1 LLLISRNKSI
11 LYLVAVPLIN
21 WLVLCSL
28 AACQKSC
35 HIAAP
40 EKTKLVLAVSQNIL
54 QEHEK
59 KFSIIVKNTST
70 LAAKEVD
77 VTNIRLVATISQEEG
92 GSGSQLEY
100 MPAQGDKVQT
110 ASMSESLAQLTGN
123 NELEGQDKEIIELSL
138 IPGQDVSSL
147 TITIKLYDGDT
158 SIDTKKVNWYTI
170 TPQLELDQVHPSLSN
185 QAGSLTIKVTQ
196 KDLNPSKIT
205 VRVASSNKATFLW
218 NGKASDNIKTL
229 ADLLENH
236 DLIKAGT
243 TIGPIFFE
251 IAAEN
256 GTDSAEISLQLRQGN
271 KNLLVGNNQV
281 SWTRK
286 DINLQ
291 WTAATYVS
299 SPKKQLTYTITN
311 TGKNRIDTTDQI
323 RLQFSNVSKNAAVL
337 RLQGQALASGEILL
351 QETDFQNGIASASL
365 EIDLQGAEQA
375 EFKLILW
382 YGDKPIGEEKIIQC
396 TKDIQLVIAQIG
408 SDKNEPSKIVYSLQ
422 NAGTDVA
429 NQVTLN
435 YESKNP
441 HTMST
446 IDGKKAGHT
455 ALLTIPAK
463 IANNPGEITGEL
475 GILDLQTAGSASF
488 DFVLE
493 HNGIKI
499 PETLQ
504 TVTFVAKDLQLEL
517 KNLDFTPIKQEVT
530 YEITKLGKSLIEPS
544 DNITLSYR
552 TSNQATLDKVTRQE
566 IKLDAAALEQ
576 INQGEYKG
584 KLDLDFLDTTT
595 TQVTLV
601 LRLDSKQLGDQQT
614 IDCTKDIKLTFT
626 RWKFDGSTKK
636 VMYQLQNTGK
646 TPADRDKVG
655 ILVTNRSRFS
665 AKFGNKEFMAG
676 EEKIVNDAT
685 FIGSSSRP
693 IAGVTGGMLVVDID
707 PLSNAEV
714 IFTLQLTY
722 QGQPM
727 GTIEK
732 LIWKKAPTLAIKQEP
747 AEAVLQGS
755 KQKQVT
761 LLLENTTGR
770 KLEASDLKTITFN
783 YKHLPGGYGFL
794 KTIGDKKDLREKAL
808 TELGITELG
817 IDKVAQLVLNIDSTI
832 TTTFEISL
840 EGTEQLVVH
849 LVTWKALPTINLAI
863 DQQNNQFIKVQSR
876 KLKLTL
882 TSNKN
887 LSQAD
892 LQAIQIN
899 YTKDQPA
906 GSLKLGQ
913 EDIQGKDLYT
923 LLSNYDL
930 DANSPIE
937 LSLELEGFNPDNKRA
952 ITTVIISL
960 QGAVEPN
967 SVEVQKLGQ

>member
-1 LLLISRNKSI
+1 
-11 LYLVAVPLIN
+11 LVAVPLIN

-40 EKTKLVLAVSQNIL
+40 DKTKLVLAVSQNIL

-59 KFSIIVKNTST
+59 KFSIIVKNTSA

-77 VTNIRLVATISQEEG
+77 ATNIRLVATISQEEG

-110 ASMSESLAQLTGN
+110 ASISESLAQLTGN
-123 NELEGQDKEIIELSL
+123 NELEGQDKETIELSL

-147 TITIKLYDGDT
+147 TITIKLYDGET

-291 WTAATYVS
+291 WTAATYAS
-299 SPKKQLTYTITN
+299 SPKKQLSYTITN
-311 TGKNRIDTTDQI
+311 TGKNSIDTTDHV
-323 RLQFSNVSKNAAVL
+323 RLQFSNASKNAAVL
-337 RLQGQALASGEILL
+337 MVKGQPLTSGEILL

-365 EIDLQGAEQA
+365 EVDLQGAEKA
-375 EFKLILW
+375 EFKFMLW
-382 YGDKPIGEEKIIQC
+382 YADKPIGEEKIIQC
-396 TKDIQLVIAQIG
+396 TKDVQLLIAQIG
-408 SDKNEPSKIVYSLQ
+408 RDKNQSSKIVYILQ
-422 NAGTDVA
+422 NVGTDVA
-429 NQVTLN
+429 NQVRLK
-435 YESKNP
+435 YERKNP
-441 HTMST
+441 HKVST
-446 IDGKKAGHT
+446 IGGKKSGHT
-455 ALLTIPAK
+455 VLLSIPAK
-463 IANNPGEITGEL
+463 IGNKPGELTGEL
-475 GILDLQTAGSASF
+475 GILDLQTEASASF
-488 DFVLE
+488 EFVLE
-493 HNGIKI
+493 HNEIAI
-499 PETLQ
+499 THQ
-504 TVTFVAKDLQLEL
+504 TENFAIKDLQLALTALEF
-517 KNLDFTPIKQEVT
+517 NVVREEVT
-530 YEITKLGKSLIEPS
+530 YEIIKLGKDLIESS
-544 DNITLSYR
+544 DNISLFYR
-552 TSNQATLDKVTRQE
+552 TSNQATLDKATSQE
-566 IKLDAAALEQ
+566 IKLDTAALEQ
-576 INQGEYKG
+576 INQSLYKG
-584 KLDLDFLDTTT
+584 KLELDFLETTT
-595 TQVTLV
+595 TQVTFL
-601 LRLDSKQLGDQQT
+601 LQLDGKQIGDQQT
-614 IDCTKDIKLTFT
+614 IDCTQVIKLTFE
-626 RWKFDGSTKK
+626 KYQFDESTKK
-636 VMYQLQNTGK
+636 VNYQLKNTGK
-646 TPADRDKVG
+646 TKADKNKLG
-655 ILVTNRSRFS
+655 ILITNLSRFS
-665 AKFGNKEFMAG
+665 AKFGNREFTAG
-676 EEKIVNDAT
+676 EGKILNDITFVGSVNLNPRGANL
-685 FIGSSSRP
+685 
-693 IAGVTGGMLVVDID
+693 TGMRQVDID

-714 IFTLQLTY
+714 IFTSQLTY

-770 KLEASDLKTITFN
+770 KLEASDLKTIVLN

-794 KTIGDKKDLREKAL
+794 KRIGDKKDLREKDL
-808 TELGITELG
+808 TELGITELD

-840 EGTEQLVVH
+840 EGTEQLVLH
-849 LVTWKALPTINLAI
+849 RVTWKPLPTINLAI
-863 DQQNNQFIKVQSR
+863 DQQNSQLIKVKSR

-892 LQAIQIN
+892 LKAIQIN

-906 GSLKLGQ
+906 GILKLGQ

-923 LLSNYDL
+923 LLSNHDL

-967 SVEVQKLGQ
+967 SVEVQKAGQ